1 MTNLSNLP
9 PVSAI
14 YRVLHQGCVVYVGR
28 AMNLKGRW
36 QNHHIYPKLQELYSD
51 NWHIEWVEVSES
63 NLDRAEAY
71 AYREFKPTLNV
82 RNPSANLSNLSS
94 D

>member
-1 MTNLSNLP
+1 MTNLSVLP

-14 YRVLHQGCVVYVGR
+14 YRVLHQGRIVYVGK
-28 AMNLKGRW
+28 AINLKRRW
-36 QNHHIYPKLQELYSD
+36 QKHHIYPKLQELYGD
-51 NWHIEWVEVSES
+51 DWHIEWVEVSAL

-82 RNPSANLSNLSS
+82 RNPSASLGGTLHQ
-94 D
+94 